1 MDHAV
6 DLTGCLAETA
16 ASGSRV
22 LGVFAHPD
30 DETFCAGGLF
40 ARCAERGAEI
50 MVVSA
55 TRGEVGQIRDAT
67 VGSRRTIAA
76 VREAELRR
84 ACARLGVGSVRCL
97 DYVDGTLADADFDG
111 LVADVVKVVREF
123 RPDVVI
129 TFGPDG
135 GYGHP
140 DHIAISAA
148 TTAACEQAGEVDSSC
163 DGLGRRPPSLYYRH
177 FPPSDMLLMNRLAT
191 WLTDQPSR
199 FAGTPAFVHALLV
212 IAAEAGTMGNIRDHS
227 EVRWFP
233 PGSYVVEQGE
243 PATQL
248 FLILSGH
255 ADVWQEHD
263 DGQRV
268 PLRHIG
274 PGEFFGELGVAG
286 NRPRSANVVA
296 AQGLTCL
303 VLSPSAPT
311 KYDGRGQAARVVT
324 RRGTEPSA
332 RGDDDGLA
340 PAIVEI
346 DISDHI
352 TAKIEAL
359 CAYRSQF
366 PVEPHMFPD
375 FLLHEIFGRE
385 HFVPVTRGTRAPF
398 HERT

>member
-6 DLTGCLAETA
+6 ETTGCLPGTA
-16 ASGSRV
+16 ASGCRV

-40 ARCAERGAEI
+40 ARYAERGAEM

-55 TRGEVGQIRDAT
+55 TRGEAGQIRDAS

-76 VREAELRR
+76 VREAELRL
-84 ACARLGVGSVRCL
+84 ACARLGVRWVRCL
-97 DYVDGTLADADFDG
+97 DYIDGTLADADFAG
-111 LVADVVKVVREF
+111 LVGDVAKVVREF

-129 TFGPDG
+129 SFAPDG

-148 TTAACEQAGEVDSSC
+148 TTAACEQVGEVDCSTE
-163 DGLGRRPPSLYYRH
+163 GLTPRRPVSLYYRY

-191 WLTDQPSR
+191 WLTGQPSR

-212 IAAEAGTMGNIRDHS
+212 MAEEAGTLGNIRDHT

-243 PATQL
+243 PGTQL
-248 FLILSGH
+248 FLILSGQ

-263 DGQRV
+263 DGRRV
-268 PLRHIG
+268 RLRQVG
-274 PGEFFGELGVAG
+274 PGEFFGELGVVH

-296 AQGLTCL
+296 AQSLTCL
-303 VLSPSAPT
+303 VLSPTAPT
-311 KYDGRGQAARVVT
+311 KYDGRGESARVAT
-324 RRGTEPSA
+324 RRGTESSA
-332 RGDDDGLA
+332 RGGDDLFG
-340 PAIVEI
+340 PAIVEL
-346 DISDHI
+346 DVSDQI
-352 TAKIEAL
+352 RAKVEAL

-366 PVEPHMFPD
+366 PVEPDMFPD
-375 FLLHEIFGRE
+375 FLLQGIFGRE
-385 HFVPVTRGTRAPF
+385 YFVHVALGCQAP
-398 HERT
+398 

>member
-1 MDHAV
+1 
-6 DLTGCLAETA
+6 
-16 ASGSRV
+16 
-22 LGVFAHPD
+22 VFAHPD

-40 ARCAERGAEI
+40 ARYADQGAEM

-55 TRGEVGQIRDAT
+55 TRGEAGQIRDAT

-76 VREAELRR
+76 VREAELRL
-84 ACARLGVGSVRCL
+84 ACARLGVRSVRCL
-97 DYVDGTLADADFDG
+97 DYIDGTLADADFAG
-111 LVADVVKVVREF
+111 LVEHVVEVAREF

-148 TTAACEQAGEVDSSC
+148 VTAASEQAREVDC
-163 DGLGRRPPSLYYRH
+163 EGRDPRRVPSLYYRY

-191 WLTDQPSR
+191 WLIIEPHR

-212 IAAEAGTMGNIRDHS
+212 MAEEAGTMGNIRDHS

-243 PATQL
+243 PGTQL
-248 FLILSGH
+248 FLILSGE
-255 ADVWQEHD
+255 ADVWQED
-263 DGQRV
+263 EDGRRV

-286 NRPRSANVVA
+286 HQTRSANVVA
-296 AQGLTCL
+296 AQSLTCL
-303 VLSPSAPT
+303 VLSPTAPT
-311 KYDGRGQAARVVT
+311 KYDGRGQGSRVRT
-324 RRGTEPSA
+324 DRGTESST
-332 RGDDDGLA
+332 RGSDDVDAFGR
-340 PAIVEI
+340 AIIEL
-346 DISDHI
+346 DISSQI
-352 TAKIEAL
+352 TAKVEAL

-385 HFVPVTRGTRAPF
+385 YFVAVTRGSQSQ
-398 HERT
+398 

>member
-1 MDHAV
+1 MDRAV
-6 DLTGCLAETA
+6 ETTGCLPETA

-30 DETFCAGGLF
+30 DETFSAGGLF
-40 ARCAERGAEI
+40 ARYAEHGAEM

-55 TRGEVGQIRDAT
+55 TRGEAGQIRDAR

-76 VREAELRR
+76 VREAELRL
-84 ACARLGVGSVRCL
+84 ACARLGVRWVRCL
-97 DYVDGTLADADFDG
+97 DYIDGTLADADFAG
-111 LVADVVKVVREF
+111 LVGDVAKVVREF

-129 TFGPDG
+129 SFAPDG

-148 TTAACEQAGEVDSSC
+148 TTAACEQAGEVDCSTE
-163 DGLGRRPPSLYYRH
+163 GLAPRRPVSLYYRY

-191 WLTDQPSR
+191 WLTGQPSR

-212 IAAEAGTMGNIRDHS
+212 MAEEAGTLGNIRDHT

-248 FLILSGH
+248 FLILSGQ

-263 DGQRV
+263 DGRRV
-268 PLRHIG
+268 RLRQVG
-274 PGEFFGELGVAG
+274 PGEFFGELGVAH

-296 AQGLTCL
+296 AQSLTCL
-303 VLSPSAPT
+303 VFLLPRRRSTTAE
-311 KYDGRGQAARVVT
+311 GRARVSPHVA
-324 RRGTEPSA
+324 EPSRPLAAATTCSA
-332 RGDDDGLA
+332 RRSSSSTCRIKSGRRWKLFARIAASFRWSLTCSRTSCCRGSSVASTSSTWHLDA
-340 PAIVEI
+340 RRRE
-346 DISDHI
+346 
-352 TAKIEAL
+352 EA
-359 CAYRSQF
+359 R
-366 PVEPHMFPD
+366 
-375 FLLHEIFGRE
+375 
-385 HFVPVTRGTRAPF
+385 
-398 HERT
+398 

>member
-1 MDHAV
+1 MTSRLPNAM
-6 DLTGCLAETA
+6 
-16 ASGSRV
+16 ASGARV

-40 ARCAERGAEI
+40 ASYAAQGAET

-55 TRGEVGQIRDAT
+55 TRGEAGQIRDAS

-97 DYVDGTLADADFDG
+97 DYLDGTLANADLES
-111 LVADVVKVVREF
+111 LVADVAKAIEAF
-123 RPDVVI
+123 RPDLVI

-148 TTAACEQAGEVDSSC
+148 TTAACAYE
-163 DGLGRRPPSLYYRH
+163 RPALYYRH

-191 WLTDQPSR
+191 WLTRQPHR
-199 FAGTPAFVHALLV
+199 FAGTPAFVHALMV
-212 IAAEAGTMGNIRDHS
+212 MAQEAGTMGNIRDYS

-243 PATQL
+243 PGTQL
-248 FLILSGH
+248 FLILSGR
-255 ADVWQEHD
+255 AEVWQEHG
-263 DGQRV
+263 DGKRV
-268 PLRHIG
+268 LLRHIG
-274 PGEFFGELGVAG
+274 AGTFFGELGVAG

-296 AQGLTCL
+296 TESLTCL
-303 VLSPSAPT
+303 VLSPTAPT
-311 KYDGRGQAARVVT
+311 KYDGRGQDARVAS
-324 RRGTEPSA
+324 GIGAEPSD
-332 RGDDDGLA
+332 RGDN
-340 PAIVEI
+340 PAIVEV
-346 DISDHI
+346 DITDQMS
-352 TAKIEAL
+352 AKVGAL

-366 PVEPHMFPD
+366 PVEPDMFPD
-375 FLLHEIFGRE
+375 FLLNEIFGRE
-385 HFVPVTRGTRAPF
+385 YFVRVPLGRPELRA
-398 HERT
+398 EDDETEAS